1 MNAPLSRHGSIV
13 GQSHRHDSAHL
24 HVTGQAHYTA
34 DIPLPAGAL
43 HAAIAYSPHAH
54 ATFSRID
61 RAAMQ
66 AEPGVIGVL
75 TAQDIPGH
83 NNYGGIRP
91 DDPLLAETRVEY
103 AGQPVCLVV
112 AASHTTARQA
122 ARKLSANWQPLPAI
136 LDIDAALAANH
147 FLLPS
152 ETLVRGEPDA
162 AMAAAPRQFS
172 GQFAMG
178 GQEHF
183 YLESQVA
190 VATPGED
197 NGVLVHSSTQ
207 HPSEVQHIVAE
218 ALGLRA
224 SQVTVQCRRMGGAFG
239 GKESQA
245 ALVATLAAL
254 GARHFE
260 RTVCLRLDR
269 DDDMLITGKRHD
281 FQVRYRAGT
290 DEAGHVLAL
299 DVKLASRC
307 GYSADLS
314 GPVNDRAMLH
324 IDNAYWLPAVRVTS
338 HRLKTHTASNTA
350 FRGFGGPQGMLAI
363 EAILDD
369 IARQTGVDP
378 WSLRRKNLYQPHQTT
393 PYGMSVESA
402 PLATLVD
409 SLAQEG
415 RYAEKRAAV
424 DAFNAAS
431 PTVKRG
437 LALTPVKFGI
447 SFTATHYNQ
456 AGALLH
462 IYTDGSVL
470 IHHGGTEMGQG
481 LFTKIAQIVAEE
493 LGIRLERVSVS
504 ATDTAKVPNTS
515 ATAASSGSDLNGQA
529 AAAAAQC
536 LRSRLAA
543 FAAARFGIRE
553 EDVLFANDQVF
564 AGPNV
569 LGFDALV
576 KAAYLARV
584 QLSATGYYATP
595 GLAYEKGSFQGRPF
609 YYFACAAALAEV
621 AIDTLTG
628 EMRTLSLD
636 VLHDA
641 GRSLNPALDI
651 GQVEG
656 GLMQGLGWLTMEQLV
671 WTADGKLATHAPST
685 YKIPTARNWPASS
698 RIRLLAHA
706 PNPADTIHRSKAVGE
721 PPFMLGMA
729 VFFAVRDAVAAC
741 APAKAPVALN
751 APATAEAILHAVQA
765 ARAQR

>member
-1 MNAPLSRHGSIV
+1 MNAPLPHTKACVGLAIRHE
-13 GQSHRHDSAHL
+13 SAHL
-24 HVTGQAHYTA
+24 HVTGRAHYTA
-34 DIPLPAGAL
+34 DVPLPAGAL

-54 ATFSRID
+54 ARFSTVD
-61 RAAMQ
+61 CAAMLE
-66 AEPGVIGVL
+66 ASGVVGVL
-75 TAQDIPGH
+75 TARDIPGQ

-91 DDPLLAETRVEY
+91 DDPLLAEALVEY

-112 AASHTTARQA
+112 ADSHLAARRAARQLA
-122 ARKLSANWQPLPAI
+122 ADWQPLPAI
-136 LDIDAALAANH
+136 LDIDTAIAAH
-147 FLLPS
+147 SFLLPT
-152 ETLVRGEPDA
+152 ETLSRGDTDA
-162 AMAAAPRQFS
+162 ALLAAPKQFC
-172 GQFAMG
+172 GQFEMG

-183 YLESQVA
+183 YLEGQVA
-190 VATPGED
+190 VATPGDD
-197 NGVLVHSSTQ
+197 NSVCVHSSTQ
-207 HPSEVQHIVAE
+207 HPSEIQHIVAH
-218 ALGLRA
+218 ALCLSA

-245 ALVATLAAL
+245 ALVAALAAL
-254 GARHFE
+254 AARHFG
-260 RTVCLRLDR
+260 RTVSLRLDR

-281 FQVRYRAGT
+281 FRVRYRAGT
-290 DEAGHVLAL
+290 DEAGHLLAL
-299 DVKLASRC
+299 DVELASRC

-338 HRLKTHTASNTA
+338 HRLKTHTVSNTA

-363 EAILDD
+363 EAVLDD
-369 IARQTGVDP
+369 IARQLDIEP
-378 WSLRRKNLYQPHQTT
+378 WTLRRRNLYQPHQCT

-409 SLAQEG
+409 TLAEDG
-415 RYAEKRAAV
+415 RYADKRKAI

-431 PTVKRG
+431 PFIKRG

-493 LGIRLERVSVS
+493 LGVKIERIRVA

-529 AAAAAQC
+529 AAAAAKC
-536 LRSRLAA
+536 LRTRLSA
-543 FAAARFGIRE
+543 FAATRFGVSPD
-553 EDVLFANDQVF
+553 DVSFADDQVL
-564 AGPNV
+564 AGMHALP
-569 LGFDALV
+569 FEELV
-576 KAAYLARV
+576 KAAYFARI
-584 QLSATGYYATP
+584 QLFATGYYATP
-595 GLAYEKGSFQGRPF
+595 DLAYEKGSFQGRPF
-609 YYFACAAALAEV
+609 YYFACGAAMAEV
-621 AIDTLTG
+621 AIDTLSG

-641 GRSLNPALDI
+641 GHSLNPAVDI

-656 GLMQGLGWLTMEQLV
+656 GLMQGLGWLTM
-671 WTADGKLATHAPST
+671 
-685 YKIPTARNWPASS
+685 
-698 RIRLLAHA
+698 
-706 PNPADTIHRSKAVGE
+706 
-721 PPFMLGMA
+721 
-729 VFFAVRDAVAAC
+729 
-741 APAKAPVALN
+741 
-751 APATAEAILHAVQA
+751 
-765 ARAQR
+765 

>member
-1 MNAPLSRHGSIV
+1 MNAPLSRTNTCV
-13 GQSHRHDSAHL
+13 GQAIQHESAHL
-24 HVTGQAHYTA
+24 HVTGHAHYTA
-34 DIPLPAGAL
+34 DVPLPAGAL

-54 ATFSRID
+54 ARFSTID
-61 RAAMQ
+61 CTDMLAAP
-66 AEPGVIGVL
+66 EVVGVL
-75 TAQDIPGH
+75 TARDIPGQ

-91 DDPLLAETRVEY
+91 DDPLLAETLVEY

-112 AASHTTARQA
+112 ADSHLAARRA
-122 ARKLSANWQPLPAI
+122 ARKLSANWQPLAAI
-136 LDIDAALAANH
+136 LDIDSALAADS
-147 FLLPS
+147 FLLPT
-152 ETLVRGEPDA
+152 ETLVRGDADA
-162 AMAAAPRQFS
+162 ALAIAPRHFS
-172 GQFAMG
+172 GQFEMG

-183 YLESQVA
+183 YLEGQVA
-190 VATPGED
+190 VAIPD
-197 NGVLVHSSTQ
+197 DDKGVCIRSSTQ
-207 HPSEVQHIVAE
+207 HPSEIQHIVAH
-218 ALGLRA
+218 ALCLSA

-254 GARHFE
+254 AARHFG
-260 RTVCLRLDR
+260 RTVSLRLDR

-281 FQVRYRAGT
+281 FRVRYQAGT
-290 DEAGHVLAL
+290 DAAGHLLAL
-299 DVKLASRC
+299 DIELASRC

-338 HRLKTHTASNTA
+338 HRLKTHTVSNTA

-363 EAILDD
+363 EAVLDD
-369 IARQTGVDP
+369 IARQLGIDP
-378 WSLRRKNLYQPHQTT
+378 WTVRRRNLYQPHQHT
-393 PYGMSVESA
+393 PYGMSVKGA
-402 PLATLVD
+402 PLARLVD
-409 SLAQEG
+409 TLAEDG
-415 RYAEKRAAV
+415 RYADKRRAI

-431 PTVKRG
+431 PYVKRG

-493 LGIRLERVSVS
+493 LGIHIDRVRVS

-529 AAAAAQC
+529 AAAAAKC
-536 LRSRLAA
+536 LRSRLEA
-543 FAAARFGIRE
+543 FAATRFGVSTDDIR
-553 EDVLFANDQVF
+553 FANDDVF
-564 AGPNV
+564 AGAHV
-569 LGFDALV
+569 LSFEELV
-576 KAAYLARV
+576 KAAYFARI
-584 QLSATGYYATP
+584 QLFATGYYATP
-595 GLAYEKGSFQGRPF
+595 DLAYEKGSFQGQPF
-609 YYFACAAALAEV
+609 YYFACGAALAEV
-621 AIDTLTG
+621 AVDTLTG

-641 GRSLNPALDI
+641 GHSLNPALDI
-651 GQVEG
+651 GQIEG

-671 WTADGKLATHAPST
+671 WKNDGTLATHAPST
-685 YKIPTARNWPASS
+685 YKIPSARDWPEAS
-698 RIRLLAHA
+698 RIRLLQHA
-706 PNPADTIHRSKAVGE
+706 PNQADTIHRSKAIGE

-741 APAKAPVALN
+741 ASEHCSVSLN
-751 APATAEAILHAVQA
+751 APATAEAILVAVQK
-765 ARAQR
+765 ARTPQ